1 MTLRR
6 GLSLVAVL
14 LLVAVAAP
22 ACSSSSKSDGAAG
35 SQDTNADT
43 GACPFSGSTQP
54 QSEPGASGSA
64 STTLTGATPQT
75 DGCIDNVQLKFSPTL
90 AASHFAYESGAPVL
104 VVTLTG
110 AQLGGGLSA
119 GTTQNPKNLNNVQ
132 KIVVSAASG
141 DVKVE
146 ITLAS
151 KRPFLVSSSQVPAE
165 LELSI
170 G

>member
-6 GLSLVAVL
+6 GLSLVVVL
-14 LLVAVAAP
+14 LVAAVAAP

-35 SQDTNADT
+35 SQDTTA
-43 GACPFSGSTQP
+43 GSGSCPFSGSTQP
-54 QSEPGASGSA
+54 QSEPGASGP
-64 STTLTGATPQT
+64 TTLTGAVPQT
-75 DGCIDNVQLKFSPTL
+75 DGCIDNVQLKFSPSL
-90 AASHFAYESGAPVL
+90 AASKFEYESGAPVL

-110 AQLGGGLSA
+110 AKLGGGLSA
-119 GTTQNPKNLNNVQ
+119 GTTQNPKNLNYVQ
-132 KIVVSAASG
+132 TVVVSAPSG
-141 DVKVE
+141 SVKVE
-146 ITLAS
+146 ITLDE